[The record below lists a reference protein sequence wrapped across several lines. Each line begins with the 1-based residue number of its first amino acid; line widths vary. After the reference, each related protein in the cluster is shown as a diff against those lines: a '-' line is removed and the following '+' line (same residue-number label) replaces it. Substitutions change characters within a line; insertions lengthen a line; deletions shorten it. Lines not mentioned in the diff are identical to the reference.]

1 MAKRRLHRS
10 DPHCKSWRSV
20 ASPAPLRIA
29 SHGEASPPLKRS
41 ALQVMAKRRLHRSD
55 PHCKAR
61 QSVASTEAIHIA
73 SSLRSV
79 AFTEV
84 IHIASSLRSVAF
96 TEVIRIASSWQSVAS
111 TEAIHIASSLRSGNA
126 AEAIQF
132 LVYPGYRAHAAEHQ
146 PRVNAAE
153 EVVRHHAPGA
163 GELFELMNSEWL
175 QNVEETEQSEAE
187 REQPRVR
194 VQSIR
199 GDEGERHELTAHLV
213 DDDPARIIRRRVPER
228 LCDERNRGEEHEN
241 GKEREAPGE
250 THRRKRN
257 GDDRRGEAPCGSR
270 SLGAHPGTEESR
282 NHQRYFVRSSEYFAH
297 RLLIPE
303 REFLVFRNV
312 ELFLEFVPAEETV
325 LPVVATVQAARHAGR
340 DLVRNRVVEF
350 RERFHG
356 NRVVRFSV
364 HDVHRFADLNVGNLA
379 HVDRRRVHADAPEDG
394 AELVS
399 DEHEARVVF
408 AAQITVAVT
417 DRDRRDLGGLLRYP
431 VLTVRNAFA
440 HGDFVN
446 RADGR
451 LDLHHRLER
460 PLARTGA
467 HRIVTVKDEARA
479 HHVEMALRVEQ
490 RARGTGAVA
499 DLRTQTV
506 AFEHVQEVRVA

>member
-20 ASPAPLRIA
+20 ASTETIRIA
-29 SHGEASPPLKRS
+29 SHGEASPPQKRS

-55 PHCKAR
+55 PHCI
-61 QSVASTEAIHIA
+61 VIA
-73 SSLRSV
+73 KRRRHRSDP
-79 AFTEV
+79 
-84 IHIASSLRSVAF
+84 HCK
-96 TEVIRIASSWQSVAS
+96 SWQSVAS

-199 GDEGERHELTAHLV
+199 GDEGARHELTAHLV

-282 NHQRYFVRSSEYFAH
+282 NHQRYFVCSSEYFAH

-312 ELFLEFVPAEETV
+312 ELFLEFVPEI
-325 LPVVATVQAARHAGR
+325 GR
-340 DLVRNRVVEF
+340 ASC
-350 RERFHG
+350 RER
-356 NRVVRFSV
+356 
-364 HDVHRFADLNVGNLA
+364 
-379 HVDRRRVHADAPEDG
+379 
-394 AELVS
+394 
-399 DEHEARVVF
+399 
-408 AAQITVAVT
+408 
-417 DRDRRDLGGLLRYP
+417 
-431 VLTVRNAFA
+431 
-440 HGDFVN
+440 
-446 RADGR
+446 
-451 LDLHHRLER
+451 
-460 PLARTGA
+460 
-467 HRIVTVKDEARA
+467 
-479 HHVEMALRVEQ
+479 
-490 RARGTGAVA
+490 
-499 DLRTQTV
+499 
-506 AFEHVQEVRVA
+506 

>member
-20 ASPAPLRIA
+20 ASTETIRIA
-29 SHGEASPPLKRS
+29 SHGEASPPQKRS

-55 PHCKAR
+55 PHCIVIAKR
-61 QSVASTEAIHIA
+61 RLHRNDPHCKSWQSVVFTEAIH
-73 SSLRSV
+73 
-79 AFTEV
+79 
-84 IHIASSLRSVAF
+84 
-96 TEVIRIASSWQSVAS
+96 IASSWQSVAS

-228 LCDERNRGEEHEN
+228 LCDERNRGEENEN
-241 GKEREAPGE
+241 GKEREAP
-250 THRRKRN
+250 
-257 GDDRRGEAPCGSR
+257 GEAPCGSR

-282 NHQRYFVRSSEYFAH
+282 NHQRYFVRASEYFAH

-379 HVDRRRVHADAPEDG
+379 HVDHRRVHADAPEDG

-479 HHVEMALRVEQ
+479 HHVEMAFRVEQ